1 MASTRS
7 KNTPGNFCLEQR
19 ENINSLNYL
28 LYPHSSYGITYDT
41 KLAGFGFNPGNMPA
55 STLSKNY
62 ICIESGLFG
71 INSTNLVNPVDP
83 IIPECYHLN
92 STSLIK
98 QTPVYIPSP
107 LHIEPCQR
115 PHFY

>member
-19 ENINSLNYL
+19 ENRNSLHYL
-28 LYPHSSYGITYDT
+28 LYPHSAYGTTYDT

-62 ICIESGLFG
+62 INIESGLFG
-71 INSTNLVNPVDP
+71 INSTNLVNPADP
-83 IIPECYHLN
+83 ILPECYNL
-92 STSLIK
+92 SSRSLIEK
-98 QTPVYIPSP
+98 GPTFIPMP
-107 LHIEPCQR
+107 LHIEPHQR
-115 PHFY
+115 PDFD

>member
-19 ENINSLNYL
+19 ENRNSLHYL
-28 LYPHSSYGITYDT
+28 LYPHSAYGTTYDT

-62 ICIESGLFG
+62 INIESGLFG
-71 INSTNLVNPVDP
+71 INSTNLVNPADP
-83 IIPECYHLN
+83 IVPDLYHL
-92 STSLIK
+92 SSKSLIEK
-98 QTPVYIPSP
+98 GPTFIPMP
-107 LHIEPCQR
+107 LHIEPHQR
-115 PHFY
+115 PNFD